1 MIGRWH
7 HGVMSRLD
15 GEKLLKR
22 VYSKYQKNCWLAR
35 VSPAT
40 ELAAISKVYPAD
52 LGVSKLAGSSLY
64 LIFDPLFLLNIFQKL
79 L

>member
-22 VYSKYQKNCWLAR
+22 VYSKYQKHCWLAR

-40 ELAAISKVYPAD
+40 ELPAISKVYPAD
-52 LGVSKLAGSSLY
+52 LGVSKFAGSSLHF
-64 LIFDPLFLLNIFQKL
+64 IFDHLFFLNIFQKL